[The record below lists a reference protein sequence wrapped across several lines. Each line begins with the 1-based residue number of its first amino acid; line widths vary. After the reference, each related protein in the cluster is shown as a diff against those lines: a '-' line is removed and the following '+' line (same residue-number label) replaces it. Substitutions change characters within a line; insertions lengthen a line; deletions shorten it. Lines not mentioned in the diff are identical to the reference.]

1 MKKSYYILIA
11 LILAAAVAFAVYM
24 NYKRTS
30 NTTPQGFAS
39 SNGRLQ
45 LQNIDV
51 ASLRA
56 GRVSQV
62 LVHEGDLVEKGTPL
76 VTLSSEE
83 LDTQLQAAEAA
94 KNQAEAAKNQA
105 EARKVQAEAAK
116 TRAIGAVTR
125 AMGTEKRAEGG
136 YARTQSGVSQ
146 ANAVIAAKMALMKT
160 AKDNLD
166 NTLALRKD
174 DLVSVAELQQREQA
188 YAAAKA
194 EVLAAQA
201 AKAQAAAGGTEAQ
214 AGIAEATS
222 GIAEA
227 KAAVAEAQA
236 GISQAQAGIN
246 QAQAVIAQAQSQINR
261 VKSIQS
267 DMYVRAPQ
275 AGRVEYRIAEVGNVI
290 APGSKVVTLI
300 DPNNVYLEIFLPTD
314 SSSQVQIG
322 SPARIVLDG
331 INAVFPAKVSFVAHQ
346 SQFTP
351 KSVETKNEREKM
363 MYRVKLSLDPQV
375 ASRYQTL
382 LKGGMTAQGYVQLDP
397 NTAWGKTLEVKMPAA
412 LPIPPNKPDSASTN
426 TNSNTSSM
434 TASATGH

>member
-11 LILAAAVAFAVYM
+11 LILAVAVAFAVYM
-24 NYKRTS
+24 NYKRTAD
-30 NTTPQGFAS
+30 TTPEGFAS

-83 LDTQLQAAEAA
+83 LDTQLQGAEAA
-94 KNQAEAAKNQA
+94 KLQAEAAKLQA
-105 EARKVQAEAAK
+105 EGRKSQAQAAK
-116 TRAIGAVTR
+116 ARAEGAVTR

-136 YARTQSGVSQ
+136 YARTQGGVNK
-146 ANAVIAAKMALMKT
+146 ADAVIAAKKAQLQIAL
-160 AKDNLD
+160 DNLN
-166 NTLALRKD
+166 NTKALRKD
-174 DLVSVAELQQREQA
+174 NLVSIAELQQREQA
-188 YAAAKA
+188 YQAAKA

-214 AGIAEATS
+214 AGIAEAQS

-236 GISQAQAGIN
+236 GINQAQAGIEQAQAGIN
-246 QAQAVIAQAQSQINR
+246 QAQSQINR

-275 AGRVEYRIAEVGNVI
+275 AGRVEYRIVEVGNVI
-290 APGSKVVTLI
+290 APGSKVVTLV
-300 DPNNVYLEIFLPTD
+300 DPNDVYLEIFLPTD
-314 SSSQVQIG
+314 SSNQVQIG

-331 INAVFPAKVSFVAHQ
+331 IKAVLPAKVSFVANQ

-397 NTAWGKTLEVKMPAA
+397 SKAWSKDLEVKMPSIV
-412 LPIPPNKPDSASTN
+412 PIAPSRPVHPQIASTV
-426 TNSNTSSM
+426 TV
-434 TASATGH
+434 GQ

>member
-11 LILAAAVAFAVYM
+11 LILAVAVAFAVYM
-24 NYKRTS
+24 NYKRTAD
-30 NTTPQGFAS
+30 TTPEGFAS

-83 LDTQLQAAEAA
+83 LDTQLQGAEAA
-94 KNQAEAAKNQA
+94 KSQAEAAKSQA
-105 EARKVQAEAAK
+105 EGRKSQAQAAK
-116 TRAIGAVTR
+116 ARAEGAVTR

-136 YARTQSGVSQ
+136 YARTQGGVTQ
-146 ANAVIAAKMALMKT
+146 ADAVIAAKKAQLQIAL
-160 AKDNLD
+160 DNLN
-166 NTLALRKD
+166 NTKALRKD
-174 DLVSVAELQQREQA
+174 DLVSIAELQQREQA
-188 YAAAKA
+188 YQAAKA

-214 AGIAEATS
+214 AGIAEAQS

-236 GISQAQAGIN
+236 GINQAQAGIN
-246 QAQAVIAQAQSQINR
+246 QAQAGINQAQSQINR

-275 AGRVEYRIAEVGNVI
+275 AGRVEYRIVEVGNVI
-290 APGSKVVTLI
+290 APGSKVVTLV
-300 DPNNVYLEIFLPTD
+300 DPNDVYLEIFLPTD
-314 SSSQVQIG
+314 SSNQVQIG

-331 INAVFPAKVSFVAHQ
+331 IKAVLPAKVSFVANQ

-397 NTAWGKTLEVKMPAA
+397 SKAWSKDLEVNMPSIV
-412 LPIPPNKPDSASTN
+412 PIAPSRPVNPQIASTV
-426 TNSNTSSM
+426 TV
-434 TASATGH
+434 GQ

>member
-11 LILAAAVAFAVYM
+11 LILAVAVAFAVYM
-24 NYKRTS
+24 NYKRTAD
-30 NTTPQGFAS
+30 TTPEGFAS

-83 LDTQLQAAEAA
+83 LDTQLQGAEAA
-94 KNQAEAAKNQA
+94 KLQAEAAKLQA
-105 EARKVQAEAAK
+105 EGRKSQAQAAK
-116 TRAIGAVTR
+116 ARAEGAVTR

-136 YARTQSGVSQ
+136 YARTQGGVNQ
-146 ANAVIAAKMALMKT
+146 ADAVIAAKKAQLQIAL
-160 AKDNLD
+160 DNLN
-166 NTLALRKD
+166 NTKALRKD
-174 DLVSVAELQQREQA
+174 NLVSIAELQQREQA
-188 YAAAKA
+188 YQAAKA

-214 AGIAEATS
+214 AGIAEAQS

-236 GISQAQAGIN
+236 GINQAQAGIEQAQAGIN
-246 QAQAVIAQAQSQINR
+246 QAQSQINR

-275 AGRVEYRIAEVGNVI
+275 AGRVEYRIVEVGNVI
-290 APGSKVVTLI
+290 APGSKVVTLV
-300 DPNNVYLEIFLPTD
+300 DPNDVYLEIFLPTD
-314 SSSQVQIG
+314 SSNQVQIG

-331 INAVFPAKVSFVAHQ
+331 IKAVLPAKVSFVANQ

-397 NTAWGKTLEVKMPAA
+397 SKAWSKDLEVKMPSIV
-412 LPIPPNKPDSASTN
+412 PIAPSRPVHPQIASTV
-426 TNSNTSSM
+426 TV
-434 TASATGH
+434 GQ

>member
-11 LILAAAVAFAVYM
+11 LILAVAVAFAVYM
-24 NYKRTS
+24 NYKRTAD
-30 NTTPQGFAS
+30 TTPEGFAS

-83 LDTQLQAAEAA
+83 LDTQLQGAEAA
-94 KNQAEAAKNQA
+94 KLQAEAAKLQA
-105 EARKVQAEAAK
+105 EGRKSQAQAAK
-116 TRAIGAVTR
+116 ARAEGAVTR

-136 YARTQSGVSQ
+136 YARTQGGVTQ
-146 ANAVIAAKMALMKT
+146 ADAVIAAKKAQLQIAL
-160 AKDNLD
+160 DNLN
-166 NTLALRKD
+166 NTKALRKD
-174 DLVSVAELQQREQA
+174 DLVSIAELQQREQA
-188 YAAAKA
+188 YQAAKA

-214 AGIAEATS
+214 AGIAEAQS

-236 GISQAQAGIN
+236 GINQAQAGIEQAQAGIN
-246 QAQAVIAQAQSQINR
+246 QAQSQINR

-275 AGRVEYRIAEVGNVI
+275 AGRVEYRIVEVGNVI
-290 APGSKVVTLI
+290 APGSKVVTLV
-300 DPNNVYLEIFLPTD
+300 DPNDVYLEIFLPTD
-314 SSSQVQIG
+314 SSNQVQIG

-331 INAVFPAKVSFVAHQ
+331 IKAVLPAKVSFVANQ

-397 NTAWGKTLEVKMPAA
+397 SKAWSKDLEVKMPSIV
-412 LPIPPNKPDSASTN
+412 PIAPSRPVHPQIASTV
-426 TNSNTSSM
+426 TV
-434 TASATGH
+434 GQ

>member
-11 LILAAAVAFAVYM
+11 LILAVAVAFAVYM
-24 NYKRTS
+24 NYKRTAD
-30 NTTPQGFAS
+30 TTPEGFAS

-83 LDTQLQAAEAA
+83 LDTQLQGAEAA
-94 KNQAEAAKNQA
+94 KSQAEAAKSQA
-105 EARKVQAEAAK
+105 EGRKSQAQAAK
-116 TRAIGAVTR
+116 ARAEGAVTR

-136 YARTQSGVSQ
+136 YARTQGGVTQ
-146 ANAVIAAKMALMKT
+146 ADAVIAAKKAQLQIAL
-160 AKDNLD
+160 DNLN
-166 NTLALRKD
+166 NTKALRKD
-174 DLVSVAELQQREQA
+174 DLVSIAELQQREQA
-188 YAAAKA
+188 YQAAKA

-214 AGIAEATS
+214 AGIAEAQS

-236 GISQAQAGIN
+236 GINQAQAGIEQAQAGIN
-246 QAQAVIAQAQSQINR
+246 QAQSQINR

-275 AGRVEYRIAEVGNVI
+275 AGRVEYRIVEVGNVI
-290 APGSKVVTLI
+290 APGSKVVTLV
-300 DPNNVYLEIFLPTD
+300 DPNDVYLEIFLPTD
-314 SSSQVQIG
+314 SSNQVQIG

-331 INAVFPAKVSFVAHQ
+331 IKAVLPAKVSFVANQ

-397 NTAWGKTLEVKMPAA
+397 SKAWSKDLEVKMPSIV
-412 LPIPPNKPDSASTN
+412 PIAPSRPVHPQIASTV
-426 TNSNTSSM
+426 TV
-434 TASATGH
+434 GQ

>member
-1 MKKSYYILIA
+1 MKKSYYTLIA
-11 LILAAAVAFAVYM
+11 LMLAVAVAFAVYM
-24 NYKRTS
+24 NYKRTAD
-30 NTTPQGFAS
+30 TTPEGFAS

-83 LDTQLQAAEAA
+83 LDTQLQGAEAA
-94 KNQAEAAKNQA
+94 KSQAEAAKSQA
-105 EARKVQAEAAK
+105 EGRKSQAQAAK
-116 TRAIGAVTR
+116 ARAEGAVTR

-136 YARTQSGVSQ
+136 YARTQGGVNQ
-146 ANAVIAAKMALMKT
+146 ADAVIAAKKAQLQIAL
-160 AKDNLD
+160 DNLN
-166 NTLALRKD
+166 NTKALRKD
-174 DLVSVAELQQREQA
+174 DLVSIAELQQREQA
-188 YAAAKA
+188 YQAAKA

-214 AGIAEATS
+214 AGIAEAQS

-236 GISQAQAGIN
+236 GINQAQAGIEQAQAGIN
-246 QAQAVIAQAQSQINR
+246 QAQSQINR

-275 AGRVEYRIAEVGNVI
+275 AGRVEYRIVEVGNVI
-290 APGSKVVTLI
+290 APGSKVVTLV
-300 DPNNVYLEIFLPTD
+300 DPNDVYLEIFLPTD
-314 SSSQVQIG
+314 SSNQVQIG

-331 INAVFPAKVSFVAHQ
+331 IKAVLPAKVSFVANQ

-397 NTAWGKTLEVKMPAA
+397 SKAWSKDLEVNMPSIV
-412 LPIPPNKPDSASTN
+412 PIAPSRPVHPQIASTV
-426 TNSNTSSM
+426 TV
-434 TASATGH
+434 GQ

>member
-11 LILAAAVAFAVYM
+11 LILAVAVAFAVYM
-24 NYKRTS
+24 NYKRTAD
-30 NTTPQGFAS
+30 TTPEGFAS

-83 LDTQLQAAEAA
+83 LDTQLQGAEAA
-94 KNQAEAAKNQA
+94 KSQAEAAKLQA
-105 EARKVQAEAAK
+105 EGRKSQAQAAK
-116 TRAIGAVTR
+116 ARAEGAVTR

-136 YARTQSGVSQ
+136 YARTQGGVNQ
-146 ANAVIAAKMALMKT
+146 ADAVIAAKKAQLQIAL
-160 AKDNLD
+160 DNLN
-166 NTLALRKD
+166 NTKALRKD
-174 DLVSVAELQQREQA
+174 DLVSIAELQQREQA
-188 YAAAKA
+188 YQAAKA

-214 AGIAEATS
+214 AGIAEAQS

-236 GISQAQAGIN
+236 GINQAQAGIEQAQAGIN
-246 QAQAVIAQAQSQINR
+246 QAQSQINR

-275 AGRVEYRIAEVGNVI
+275 AGRVEYRIVEVGNVI
-290 APGSKVVTLI
+290 APGSKVVTLV
-300 DPNNVYLEIFLPTD
+300 DPNDVYLEIFLPTD
-314 SSSQVQIG
+314 SSNQVQIG

-331 INAVFPAKVSFVAHQ
+331 IKAVLPAKVSFVANQ

-397 NTAWGKTLEVKMPAA
+397 SKAWSKDLEVNMPSIV
-412 LPIPPNKPDSASTN
+412 PIAPSRPLHPQIASTV
-426 TNSNTSSM
+426 TV
-434 TASATGH
+434 GQ

>member
-11 LILAAAVAFAVYM
+11 LILAVAVAFAVYM
-24 NYKRTS
+24 NYKRTAD
-30 NTTPQGFAS
+30 TTPEGFAS

-83 LDTQLQAAEAA
+83 LDTQLQGAEAA
-94 KNQAEAAKNQA
+94 KSQAEAAKLQA
-105 EARKVQAEAAK
+105 EGRKSQAQAAK
-116 TRAIGAVTR
+116 ARAEGAVTR

-136 YARTQSGVSQ
+136 YARTQGGVNQ
-146 ANAVIAAKMALMKT
+146 ADAVIAAKKAQLQIAL
-160 AKDNLD
+160 DNLN
-166 NTLALRKD
+166 NTKALRKD
-174 DLVSVAELQQREQA
+174 DLVSIAELQQREQA
-188 YAAAKA
+188 YQAAKA

-214 AGIAEATS
+214 AGIAEAQS

-236 GISQAQAGIN
+236 GINQAQAGIEQAQAGIN
-246 QAQAVIAQAQSQINR
+246 QAQSQINR

-275 AGRVEYRIAEVGNVI
+275 AGRVEYRIVEVGNVI
-290 APGSKVVTLI
+290 APGSKVVTLV
-300 DPNNVYLEIFLPTD
+300 DPNDVYLEIFLPTD
-314 SSSQVQIG
+314 SSNQVQIG
-322 SPARIVLDG
+322 SPARILLDG
-331 INAVFPAKVSFVAHQ
+331 IKAVLPAKVSFVANQ

-397 NTAWGKTLEVKMPAA
+397 SKAWSKDLEVKMPSIV
-412 LPIPPNKPDSASTN
+412 PIAPSRPVPPQIASTV
-426 TNSNTSSM
+426 TV
-434 TASATGH
+434 GQ

>member
-11 LILAAAVAFAVYM
+11 LILAVAVAFAVYM
-24 NYKRTS
+24 NYKRTAD
-30 NTTPQGFAS
+30 TTPEGFAS

-83 LDTQLQAAEAA
+83 LDTQLQGAEAA
-94 KNQAEAAKNQA
+94 KLQAEAAKLQA
-105 EARKVQAEAAK
+105 EGRKSQAQAAK
-116 TRAIGAVTR
+116 ARAEGAVTR

-136 YARTQSGVSQ
+136 YARTQGGVNQ
-146 ANAVIAAKMALMKT
+146 ADAVIAAKKAQLQIAL
-160 AKDNLD
+160 DNLN
-166 NTLALRKD
+166 NTKALRKD
-174 DLVSVAELQQREQA
+174 NLVSIAELQQREQA
-188 YAAAKA
+188 YQAAKA

-214 AGIAEATS
+214 AGIAEAQS

-236 GISQAQAGIN
+236 GIEQAQAGIEQAQAGIN
-246 QAQAVIAQAQSQINR
+246 QAQSQINR
-261 VKSIQS
+261 IKSIQS

-275 AGRVEYRIAEVGNVI
+275 AGRVEYRIVEVGNVI
-290 APGSKVVTLI
+290 APGSKVVTLV
-300 DPNNVYLEIFLPTD
+300 DPNDVYLEIFLPTD
-314 SSSQVQIG
+314 SSNQVQIG

-331 INAVFPAKVSFVAHQ
+331 IKAVLPAKVSFVANQ

-397 NTAWGKTLEVKMPAA
+397 SKAWSKDLEVNMPSIV
-412 LPIPPNKPDSASTN
+412 PIAPSRPVHPQIASTV
-426 TNSNTSSM
+426 TV
-434 TASATGH
+434 GQ

>member
-11 LILAAAVAFAVYM
+11 LILAVAVAFAVYM
-24 NYKRTS
+24 NYKRTAD
-30 NTTPQGFAS
+30 TTPEGFAS

-83 LDTQLQAAEAA
+83 LDTQLQGAEAA
-94 KNQAEAAKNQA
+94 KLQAEAAKLQA
-105 EARKVQAEAAK
+105 EGRKSQAQAAK
-116 TRAIGAVTR
+116 ARAEGAVTR

-136 YARTQSGVSQ
+136 YARTQGGVNQ
-146 ANAVIAAKMALMKT
+146 ADAVIAAKKAQLQIAL
-160 AKDNLD
+160 DNLN
-166 NTLALRKD
+166 NTKALRKD
-174 DLVSVAELQQREQA
+174 DLVSIAELQQREQA
-188 YAAAKA
+188 YQAAKA

-214 AGIAEATS
+214 AGIAEAQS

-236 GISQAQAGIN
+236 GINQAQAGIN
-246 QAQAVIAQAQSQINR
+246 QAQAGINQAQSQINR

-275 AGRVEYRIAEVGNVI
+275 AGRVEYRIVEVGNVI
-290 APGSKVVTLI
+290 APGSKVVTLV
-300 DPNNVYLEIFLPTD
+300 DPNDVYLEIFLPTD
-314 SSSQVQIG
+314 SSNQVQIG

-331 INAVFPAKVSFVAHQ
+331 IKAVLPAKVSFVANQ

-397 NTAWGKTLEVKMPAA
+397 SKAWSKDLEVKMPSIV
-412 LPIPPNKPDSASTN
+412 PIAPSRPVHPQIASTV
-426 TNSNTSSM
+426 TV
-434 TASATGH
+434 GQ

>member
-11 LILAAAVAFAVYM
+11 LILAVAVAFAVYM
-24 NYKRTS
+24 NYKRTAD
-30 NTTPQGFAS
+30 TTPEGFAS

-83 LDTQLQAAEAA
+83 LDTQLQGAEAA
-94 KNQAEAAKNQA
+94 KSQAEAAKSQA
-105 EARKVQAEAAK
+105 EGRKSQAQAAK
-116 TRAIGAVTR
+116 ARAEGAVTR
-125 AMGTEKRAEGG
+125 AIGTEKRAEGG
-136 YARTQSGVSQ
+136 YARTQGGVNQ
-146 ANAVIAAKMALMKT
+146 ADAVIAAKKAQLQIAL
-160 AKDNLD
+160 DNLN
-166 NTLALRKD
+166 NTKALRKD
-174 DLVSVAELQQREQA
+174 DLVSIAELQQREQA
-188 YAAAKA
+188 YQAAKA

-214 AGIAEATS
+214 AGIAEAQS

-236 GISQAQAGIN
+236 GINQAQAGIEQAQAGIN
-246 QAQAVIAQAQSQINR
+246 QAQSQINR

-275 AGRVEYRIAEVGNVI
+275 AGRVEYRIVEVGNVI
-290 APGSKVVTLI
+290 APGSKVVTLV
-300 DPNNVYLEIFLPTD
+300 DPNDVYLEIFLPTD
-314 SSSQVQIG
+314 SSNQVQIG

-331 INAVFPAKVSFVAHQ
+331 IKAVLPAKVSFVANQ

-397 NTAWGKTLEVKMPAA
+397 SKAWSKDLEINMPSIV
-412 LPIPPNKPDSASTN
+412 PIAPSRPVPPQIASTV
-426 TNSNTSSM
+426 TV
-434 TASATGH
+434 GQ

>member
-11 LILAAAVAFAVYM
+11 LILAVAVAFAVYM
-24 NYKRTS
+24 NYKRTAD
-30 NTTPQGFAS
+30 TTPEGFAS

-51 ASLRA
+51 SSLRA

-83 LDTQLQAAEAA
+83 LDTQLQGAEAA
-94 KNQAEAAKNQA
+94 KLQAEAAKLQA
-105 EARKVQAEAAK
+105 EGRKSQAQAAK
-116 TRAIGAVTR
+116 ARAESAVTR

-136 YARTQSGVSQ
+136 YARTQGGVNQ
-146 ANAVIAAKMALMKT
+146 ADAVIAAKKAQLQIAL
-160 AKDNLD
+160 DNLN
-166 NTLALRKD
+166 NTKALRKD
-174 DLVSVAELQQREQA
+174 NLVSIAELQQREQA
-188 YAAAKA
+188 YQAAKA

-214 AGIAEATS
+214 AGIAEAQS

-236 GISQAQAGIN
+236 GINQAQAGIEQAQAGIN
-246 QAQAVIAQAQSQINR
+246 QAQSQINR

-275 AGRVEYRIAEVGNVI
+275 AGRVEYRIVEVGNVI
-290 APGSKVVTLI
+290 APGSKVVTLV
-300 DPNNVYLEIFLPTD
+300 DPNDVYLEIFLPTD
-314 SSSQVQIG
+314 SSNQVQIG

-331 INAVFPAKVSFVAHQ
+331 IKAVLPAKVSFVANQ

-397 NTAWGKTLEVKMPAA
+397 SKAWSKDLEVKMPSIV
-412 LPIPPNKPDSASTN
+412 PIAPSRPVHPQIASTV
-426 TNSNTSSM
+426 TV
-434 TASATGH
+434 GQ

>member
-11 LILAAAVAFAVYM
+11 LILAVAVAFAVYM
-24 NYKRTS
+24 NYKRTAD
-30 NTTPQGFAS
+30 TTPEGFAS

-83 LDTQLQAAEAA
+83 LDTQLQGAEAA
-94 KNQAEAAKNQA
+94 KSQAEAAKLQA
-105 EARKVQAEAAK
+105 EGRKSQAQAAK
-116 TRAIGAVTR
+116 ARAEGAVTR

-136 YARTQSGVSQ
+136 YARTQGGVTQ
-146 ANAVIAAKMALMKT
+146 ADAVIAAKKAQLQIAL
-160 AKDNLD
+160 DNLN
-166 NTLALRKD
+166 NTKALRKD
-174 DLVSVAELQQREQA
+174 DLVSIAELQQREQA
-188 YAAAKA
+188 YQAAKA

-214 AGIAEATS
+214 AGIAEAQS

-236 GISQAQAGIN
+236 GINQAQAGIEQAQAGIN
-246 QAQAVIAQAQSQINR
+246 QAQSQINR

-275 AGRVEYRIAEVGNVI
+275 AGRVEYRIVEVGNVI
-290 APGSKVVTLI
+290 APGSKVVTLV
-300 DPNNVYLEIFLPTD
+300 DPNDVYLEIFLPTD
-314 SSSQVQIG
+314 SSNQVQIG

-331 INAVFPAKVSFVAHQ
+331 IKAVLPAKVSFVANQ

-397 NTAWGKTLEVKMPAA
+397 SKAWSKDLEVKMPSIV
-412 LPIPPNKPDSASTN
+412 PIAPSRPVHPQIASTV
-426 TNSNTSSM
+426 TV
-434 TASATGH
+434 GQ

>member
-11 LILAAAVAFAVYM
+11 LILAVAVAFAVYM
-24 NYKRTS
+24 NYKRTAD
-30 NTTPQGFAS
+30 TTPEGFAS

-83 LDTQLQAAEAA
+83 LDTQLQGAEAA
-94 KNQAEAAKNQA
+94 KLQAEAAKLQA
-105 EARKVQAEAAK
+105 EGRKSQAQAAK
-116 TRAIGAVTR
+116 ARAEGAVTR

-136 YARTQSGVSQ
+136 YARTQGGVNQ
-146 ANAVIAAKMALMKT
+146 ADAVIAAKKAQLQIAL
-160 AKDNLD
+160 DNLN
-166 NTLALRKD
+166 NTKALRKD
-174 DLVSVAELQQREQA
+174 DLVSIAELQQREQA
-188 YAAAKA
+188 YQAAKA

-214 AGIAEATS
+214 AGIAEAQS

-236 GISQAQAGIN
+236 GIEQAQAGIN
-246 QAQAVIAQAQSQINR
+246 QAQAGINQAQSQINR

-275 AGRVEYRIAEVGNVI
+275 AGRVEYRIVEVGNVI
-290 APGSKVVTLI
+290 APGSKVVTLV
-300 DPNNVYLEIFLPTD
+300 DPNDVYLEIFLPTD
-314 SSSQVQIG
+314 SSNQVQIG

-331 INAVFPAKVSFVAHQ
+331 IKAVLPAKVSFVANQ

-397 NTAWGKTLEVKMPAA
+397 SKAWSKDLEVKMPSIV
-412 LPIPPNKPDSASTN
+412 PIAPSRPVHPQIASTV
-426 TNSNTSSM
+426 TV
-434 TASATGH
+434 GQ

>member
-11 LILAAAVAFAVYM
+11 LILAVAVAFAVYM
-24 NYKRTS
+24 NYKRTAD
-30 NTTPQGFAS
+30 TTPEGFAS

-83 LDTQLQAAEAA
+83 LDTQLQGAEAA
-94 KNQAEAAKNQA
+94 KLQAEAAKLQA
-105 EARKVQAEAAK
+105 EGRKSQAQAAK
-116 TRAIGAVTR
+116 ACAEGAVTR

-136 YARTQSGVSQ
+136 YARTQGGVNQ
-146 ANAVIAAKMALMKT
+146 ADAVIAAKKAQLQIAL
-160 AKDNLD
+160 DNLN
-166 NTLALRKD
+166 NTKALRKD
-174 DLVSVAELQQREQA
+174 DLVSIAELQQREQA
-188 YAAAKA
+188 YQAAKA

-214 AGIAEATS
+214 AGIAEAQS

-236 GISQAQAGIN
+236 GINQAQAGIEQAQAGIN
-246 QAQAVIAQAQSQINR
+246 QAQSQINR

-275 AGRVEYRIAEVGNVI
+275 AGRVEYRIVEVGNVI
-290 APGSKVVTLI
+290 APGSKVVTLV
-300 DPNNVYLEIFLPTD
+300 DPNDVYLEIFLPTD
-314 SSSQVQIG
+314 SSNQVQIG

-331 INAVFPAKVSFVAHQ
+331 IKAVLPAKVSFVANQ

-397 NTAWGKTLEVKMPAA
+397 SKAWSKDLEVKMPSIV
-412 LPIPPNKPDSASTN
+412 PIAPSRPVHPQIASTV
-426 TNSNTSSM
+426 TV
-434 TASATGH
+434 GQ